1 MTNYN
6 MDRMVSYVRRRLNPE
21 DVSEPTERFV
31 DAVARSTRRPNP
43 DIDFWR
49 LKADIAASE
58 SCRDFSEQLKK
69 VWDAYFPEVRYQSY
83 DDRNNF
89 ITDFVEVRNEED
101 ELSVGDASSLVKFI
115 GEFTVSKRVGEV

>member
-21 DVSEPTERFV
+21 DVSEPTEILV
-31 DAVARSTRRPNP
+31 DTVTRSARRPNP

-58 SCRDFSEQLKK
+58 SCRDFSEKLKK
-69 VWDAYFPEVRYQSY
+69 VWDVYFPEFRYQSC

-101 ELSVGDASSLVKFI
+101 ELSVGDASSLDKFI
-115 GEFTVSKRVGEV
+115 GEFTVSKKVGEA